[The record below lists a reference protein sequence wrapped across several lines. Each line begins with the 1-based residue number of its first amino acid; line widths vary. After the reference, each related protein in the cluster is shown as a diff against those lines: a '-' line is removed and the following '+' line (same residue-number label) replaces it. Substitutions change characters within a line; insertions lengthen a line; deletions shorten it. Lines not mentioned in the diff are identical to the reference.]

1 MTNTNE
7 ICRLEY
13 FYGTLA
19 TAYKGIIPSLTAKD
33 FCMIEEGGFVTLKG
47 TILAMPEGDYDSSLM
62 HEGKELSRSAL
73 RNGSFAFKVD
83 AIRIREAKNL
93 QIDLVQNGRHVGTF
107 LLKREKPDEFYTSA
121 IELSDDLRDLAPH
134 KLVAPLRNKP
144 GLLKR
149 AEEIISII
157 LSLKRDWRRLSE
169 ELNSFAKDLY
179 WADRAAFRDWYR
191 VLVQW
196 SARVCDA
203 SLKESSGRAAANFL
217 ALAELPLDNS
227 PEPEGSFEINIW
239 LEVLRST
246 GVDMASHL
254 HQSVTILKRINERFP
269 GADIT
274 PAAKELLQS
283 LRDHVT
289 NAPVISNAMMERLRS
304 ILIDEDLMAL

>member
-1 MTNTNE
+1 MTNNNE

-19 TAYKGIIPSLTAKD
+19 TAYKGVIHSLAAKD
-33 FCMIEEGGFVTLKG
+33 FCMIEAGSLITLKG
-47 TILAMPEGDYDSSLM
+47 TIMAMPEGDYDSRLM

-73 RNGSFAFKVD
+73 MRGSFEFTVD
-83 AIRIREAKNL
+83 AFLIREAKNL
-93 QIDLVQNGRHVGTF
+93 QIDIVQKGRHVGTF

-121 IELSDDLRDLAPH
+121 IELSDDLRELAPH
-134 KLVAPLRNKP
+134 KLVAPLRNRP

-157 LSLKRDWRRLSE
+157 ISPKREWRRLSE

-179 WADRAAFRDWYR
+179 WVDRAAFSDWYR

-203 SLKESSGRAAANFL
+203 SLRESSGRAAANFL

-227 PEPEGSFEINIW
+227 PEPEGSSAINIW
-239 LEVLRST
+239 LEVLRGSR
-246 GVDMASHL
+246 GRFGFPLAS
-254 HQSVTILKRINERFP
+254 ICCYP
-269 GADIT
+269 
-274 PAAKELLQS
+274 
-283 LRDHVT
+283 
-289 NAPVISNAMMERLRS
+289 
-304 ILIDEDLMAL
+304 